1 MMLNCL
7 ENNLN
12 IELQQLSRLGKEME
26 LLGDGKLHIRNN
38 DGKIFFR
45 EYNNGVQR
53 GITKDKERIY
63 RLARKDFVNEKI
75 KDTAK
80 KIRALEELL
89 KKLNDIDTE
98 SKTDKLLER
107 YSMLDSNKLALSE
120 DELKIYNNRF
130 SHNPFN
136 KDGLIY
142 KTEDGVSMRSKSER
156 FIGSFLENEGLLYM
170 YEPEIIIG
178 GRNMYPDFVIL
189 RPDGKRV
196 IWEHCGL
203 INDMDY
209 YNKMIKRLDEYRKI
223 GYVQHKNLICTYEED
238 LQNIDNLR
246 EIVRRFVY
254 S

>member
-7 ENNLN
+7 KNDLN
-12 IELQQLSRLGKEME
+12 IELQQLSRLETEME

-63 RLARKDFVNEKI
+63 RLARKDFINEKI

-89 KKLNDIDTE
+89 KKLNAIDTE

>member
-1 MMLNCL
+1 MLNCL

-12 IELQQLSRLGKEME
+12 IELQQLSRLETEME

-89 KKLNDIDTE
+89 KKLNAIDTE

>member
-12 IELQQLSRLGKEME
+12 IELQQLSRLKTEME

-63 RLARKDFVNEKI
+63 RLARKDFVSEKI
-75 KDTAK
+75 KVTAK
-80 KIRALEELL
+80 KIRALEEMF
-89 KKLNDIDTE
+89 KKLNDIDAE

-120 DELKIYNNRF
+120 DELRIYNNRF

-170 YEPEIIIG
+170 YEPELIIG

-203 INDMDY
+203 INDIDY

-238 LQNIDNLR
+238 LQNIENLR

>member
-7 ENNLN
+7 ENDLN
-12 IELQQLSRLGKEME
+12 VELQQLSRLETEME

-89 KKLNDIDTE
+89 KKLNAIDTE

-142 KTEDGVSMRSKSER
+142 KTEDGVRMRSKSER

-238 LQNIDNLR
+238 LQNIDNLK